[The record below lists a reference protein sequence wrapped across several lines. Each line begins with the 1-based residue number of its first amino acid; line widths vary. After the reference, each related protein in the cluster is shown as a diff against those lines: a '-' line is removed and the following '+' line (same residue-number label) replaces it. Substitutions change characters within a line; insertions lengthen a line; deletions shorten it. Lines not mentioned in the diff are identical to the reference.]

1 MSFSISS
8 RSPSYRLPELE
19 LPKTPTF
26 SSTPTETLPELDTS
40 QLLNLFSDAF
50 STEPSS
56 PSLGDPTG
64 QGGGLDQLLETAKQL
79 VQTLE
84 QLTELLQAPE
94 IGEQPPAGG
103 QQPESFFQNPE
114 GGPGGPQGGPGGP
127 QGTNGPQGAGE
138 APKGQV
144 GDWIKEAQ
152 QKLAAA
158 GIPADKM
165 KAEDIAKII
174 QHESSGDPNA
184 INQWDDNA
192 KKGTPSIGLMQ
203 TIQPTFDAYK
213 LPGHD
218 NIRDP
223 VDNIIAGVRYA
234 VDRYGS
240 VSNVPG
246 LQSMNGGGGYVG
258 Y

>member
-1 MSFSISS
+1 MSISISS

-19 LPKTPTF
+19 LPQTPSF

-40 QLLNLFSDAF
+40 NLLNLFADAF
-50 STEPSS
+50 STETPSS
-56 PSLGDPTG
+56 SFSDPTG

-94 IGEQPPAGG
+94 IGEQSPSGGQTPQSFAPPAP
-103 QQPESFFQNPE
+103 Q
-114 GGPGGPQGGPGGP
+114 GPGGKQGPGG
-127 QGTNGPQGAGE
+127 TQGAGDPGQVPE
-138 APKGQV
+138 GQV
-144 GDWIKEAQ
+144 GDWIKQAQ
-152 QKLAAA
+152 KELAAA

-218 NIRDP
+218 NIRNP

-234 VDRYGS
+234 VERYGS

>member
-1 MSFSISS
+1 MSFSVNS
-8 RSPSYRLPELE
+8 RSSSYRLPEVKFPE
-19 LPKTPTF
+19 TPSF
-26 SSTPTETLPELDTS
+26 ASTPTETLPELDPS
-40 QLLNLFSDAF
+40 QLLNLFADAF
-50 STEPSS
+50 STEPTPSS
-56 PSLGDPTG
+56 FSDPTG
-64 QGGGLDQLLETAKQL
+64 QGGGLDQLLEQAKQL

-94 IGEQPPAGG
+94 IGEEPPAGG
-103 QQPESFFQNPE
+103 KQPQSLFQNPEGPGAPE
-114 GGPGGPQGGPGGP
+114 GGPGGPE
-127 QGTNGPQGAGE
+127 GTSGTQGAGE

-152 QKLAAA
+152 KQLAAA

-184 INQWDDNA
+184 INLWDDNA

-218 NIRDP
+218 NIRNP

-246 LQSMNGGGGYVG
+246 LQAMNNGSGYVG